1 MRKLLAT
8 LAAAAALGIATATMS
23 AAAPANGPTTDADV
37 VASGS
42 FGLGQAYLL
51 PYMEQDNIYRQF

>member
-8 LAAAAALGIATATMS
+8 LAAAAAALGIGAATMS
-23 AAAPANGPTTDADV
+23 ATATPNGSATDADV

-42 FGLGQAYLL
+42 FLL
-51 PYMEQDNIYRQF
+51 PYIEQDNVYRQF

>member
-8 LAAAAALGIATATMS
+8 LAAAAAALGIAAATMS
-23 AAAPANGPTTDADV
+23 ATATPNSPATDADV

-42 FGLGQAYLL
+42 LLL
-51 PYMEQDNIYRQF
+51 PYIEQDNVYRQF